1 MATLKEL
8 AKSLNVSI
16 STVSKA
22 LNDAED
28 IGEETKRR
36 VKELAETL
44 DYKPNKFALGL
55 KTKNS
60 KSIGV
65 ILPDIQ
71 NPYFAEVLY
80 GIENAALE
88 AGFDTLICVSNE
100 SYQQEVKSV
109 KMLTENLVDGI
120 IISVAKET
128 LNLRDFQHLNN
139 LKSKKIH
146 LVQFD
151 RVSPHLACDS
161 VQIDDQESVKKA
173 TQYLIDSGRNKIALI
188 SSLGSLNVAKNRIQ
202 GYKVALKE
210 NGISKNI
217 KLLEVDSIEK
227 THKQFKNFIEQN
239 TFDAV
244 ISIDNKSGVIFQN
257 VMQHY
262 FPERFKDVKVI
273 SFIHEKDALL
283 TSPPLNFIN
292 QRGAEIGQLSF
303 ELLKNRITKK
313 ATDKEEIREKLI
325 AEINIQV

>member
-22 LNDAED
+22 LNDADD
-28 IGEETKRR
+28 IGEETKKR
-36 VKELAETL
+36 VKELAATL

-55 KTKNS
+55 KTKHS

-80 GIENAALE
+80 GIEKAALD

-109 KMLTENLVDGI
+109 RMLTENLVDGI
-120 IISVAKET
+120 IISIAKET
-128 LNLRDFQHLNN
+128 LNLKDFQHLEK
-139 LKSKKIH
+139 LKSKKIQ

-151 RVSPHLACDS
+151 RVSPNLACDS
-161 VQIDDQESVKKA
+161 VQIDDQESVKNA
-173 TQYLIDSGRNKIALI
+173 TQQLIDTGKKHIALI
-188 SSLGSLNVAKNRIQ
+188 SGLGSLNVAKNRIQ
-202 GYKVALKE
+202 GYKSALRE
-210 NGISKNI
+210 NGISKHI
-217 KLLEVDSIEK
+217 KILEVDHIEK
-227 THKQFKNFIEQN
+227 THVQFKNFIQQN

-244 ISIDNKSGVIFQN
+244 ISIDNKSGIIFQN
-257 VMQHY
+257 ILQHQ
-262 FPERFKDVKVI
+262 FPERFENVKII

-283 TSPPLNFIN
+283 TSPPLNYIN
-292 QRGAEIGQLSF
+292 QRGAEIGAISF
-303 ELLKNRITKK
+303 NLLKERILLIEDEAKNPVH
-313 ATDKEEIREKLI
+313 EKVI
-325 AEINIQV
+325 ASINFQ

>member
-55 KTKNS
+55 KTKHS

-80 GIENAALE
+80 GIEKAALE

-109 KMLTENLVDGI
+109 RMLTENLVDGI
-120 IISVAKET
+120 IISIAKET
-128 LNLRDFQHLNN
+128 LNLKDFQHLTN
-139 LKSKKIH
+139 LKAKKIN

-151 RVSPHLACDS
+151 RVSPDLACDS
-161 VQIDDQESVKKA
+161 VQIDDQESVKNA
-173 TQYLIDSGRNKIALI
+173 TNQLIKSGKNKIALV
-188 SSLGSLNVAKNRIQ
+188 SGLGSLNVAKNRIQ
-202 GYKVALKE
+202 GYKAALKE

-217 KLLEVDSIEK
+217 KLLEVDGVDK
-227 THKQFKNFIEQN
+227 THVQFKNFIKQN

-244 ISIDNKSGVIFQN
+244 ISIDNKSGIIFQN
-257 VMQHY
+257 IMQHY
-262 FPERFKDVKVI
+262 FPERFKKVKII

-292 QRGAEIGQLSF
+292 QRGAEIGILSF
-303 ELLKNRITKK
+303 NLLKQRITE
-313 ATDKEEIREKLI
+313 KEKNKTIRKEKII
-325 AEINIQV
+325 ASINFQ

>member
-55 KTKNS
+55 KTKHS

-80 GIENAALE
+80 GIEKAALE

-109 KMLTENLVDGI
+109 RMLTENLVDGI
-120 IISVAKET
+120 IISIAKET
-128 LNLRDFQHLNN
+128 LNLKDFQHLTN
-139 LKSKKIH
+139 LKAKKIH

-151 RVSPHLACDS
+151 RVSPDLACDS
-161 VQIDDQESVKKA
+161 VQIDDQESVKNA
-173 TQYLIDSGRNKIALI
+173 TNQLIKSGKNKIALV
-188 SSLGSLNVAKNRIQ
+188 SGLGSLNVAKNRIQ
-202 GYKVALKE
+202 GYKAALKE

-217 KLLEVDSIEK
+217 KLLEVDGIDK
-227 THKQFKNFIEQN
+227 THVQFKNFIKQN

-244 ISIDNKSGVIFQN
+244 ISIDNKSGIIFQN
-257 VMQHY
+257 IMQHY
-262 FPERFKDVKVI
+262 FPERFKKVKII

-292 QRGAEIGQLSF
+292 QRGAEIGMLSF
-303 ELLKNRITKK
+303 NLLKERINE
-313 ATDKEEIREKLI
+313 KEKNKTIRKEKII
-325 AEINIQV
+325 ASINFQ

>member
-22 LNDAED
+22 LNDADD
-28 IGEETKRR
+28 IGEETKKR
-36 VKELAETL
+36 VKELAATL

-55 KTKNS
+55 KTKHS

-80 GIENAALE
+80 GIEKAALD

-109 KMLTENLVDGI
+109 RMLTENLVDGI
-120 IISVAKET
+120 IISIAKET
-128 LNLRDFQHLNN
+128 LNLKDFQHLEK
-139 LKSKKIH
+139 LKSKKIQ

-151 RVSPHLACDS
+151 RVSPNLACDS
-161 VQIDDQESVKKA
+161 VQIDDQESVKNA
-173 TQYLIDSGRNKIALI
+173 TQQLIDTGKKHIALI
-188 SSLGSLNVAKNRIQ
+188 SGLGSLNVAKNRIQ
-202 GYKVALKE
+202 GYKSALRE
-210 NGISKNI
+210 NGISKHI
-217 KLLEVDSIEK
+217 KILEVDHIEK
-227 THKQFKNFIEQN
+227 THVQFKNFIQQN

-244 ISIDNKSGVIFQN
+244 ISIDNKSGIIFQN
-257 VMQHY
+257 ILQHQ
-262 FPERFKDVKVI
+262 FPERFENVKII

-283 TSPPLNFIN
+283 TSPPLNYIN
-292 QRGAEIGQLSF
+292 QRGAEIGAISF
-303 ELLKNRITKK
+303 NLLKERILLKEDETKNPVH
-313 ATDKEEIREKLI
+313 EKVI
-325 AEINIQV
+325 ASINFQ